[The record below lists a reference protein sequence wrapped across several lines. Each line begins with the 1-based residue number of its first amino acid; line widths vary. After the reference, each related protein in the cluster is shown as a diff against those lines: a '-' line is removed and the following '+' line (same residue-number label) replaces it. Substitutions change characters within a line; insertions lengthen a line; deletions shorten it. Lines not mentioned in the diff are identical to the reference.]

1 MLQQQNIFMRG
12 SMLFEDFNYQN
23 FNKYILVDSYGKT
36 HEDTI
41 VEESTQNII
50 EYEAQTP
57 NVKSHKN
64 DITDLTS

>member
-1 MLQQQNIFMRG
+1 
-12 SMLFEDFNYQN
+12 MLFEDFNYQN

-50 EYEAQTP
+50 EYEA
-57 NVKSHKN
+57 
-64 DITDLTS
+64 